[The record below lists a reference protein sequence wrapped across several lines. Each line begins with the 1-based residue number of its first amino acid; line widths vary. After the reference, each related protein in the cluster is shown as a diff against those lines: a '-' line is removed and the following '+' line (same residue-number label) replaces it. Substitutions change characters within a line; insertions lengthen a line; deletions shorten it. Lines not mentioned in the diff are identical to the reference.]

1 MITFDD
7 VFCLNNDL
15 RKIIFYES
23 FFFVCLKQSQF
34 LFICNLKFSNDEEI
48 NTIAFTISV
57 FQMKLN
63 RFFFKFDVL
72 ANVTKMDVLVI
83 VSVKPALLTHS

>member
-23 FFFVCLKQSQF
+23 FYESFYDF
-34 LFICNLKFSNDEEI
+34 NLKFLNDEEI

-57 FQMKLN
+57 FQMKIN

-83 VSVKPALLTHS
+83 VSVKPAILTHS